1 MFFILQLKTSA
12 PVVLELLWFAVRLD
26 SGTGLKVCL
35 GGENMPGHACAEWK
49 DLHCSLIM
57 CFYFHSGGYT
67 SKDKPNPRGE
77 ILIGGPNVT
86 MGYYRSEG
94 NNQDFFVDENGQRW
108 FCTGDVGEVYPDGCL
123 QIVGVYISF
132 SGRGWDATVNDTYC
146 IKPFECLSR
155 VFKKSAI

>member
-1 MFFILQLKTSA
+1 M
-12 PVVLELLWFAVRLD
+12 
-26 SGTGLKVCL
+26 
-35 GGENMPGHACAEWK
+35 
-49 DLHCSLIM
+49 
-57 CFYFHSGGYT
+57 
-67 SKDKPNPRGE
+67 
-77 ILIGGPNVT
+77 IGGPNVT

-132 SGRGWDATVNDTYC
+132 SGWGWDATVNDMYC

-155 VFKKSAI
+155 GFFFFNKVLYKNQSIYHLLFLIKTARKIW

>member
-1 MFFILQLKTSA
+1 
-12 PVVLELLWFAVRLD
+12 
-26 SGTGLKVCL
+26 
-35 GGENMPGHACAEWK
+35 MPAHASAEWK
-49 DLHCSLIM
+49 VSLHCSVIM
-57 CFYFHSGGYT
+57 CFYFHPGGYT

-132 SGRGWDATVNDTYC
+132 SGRGWDATVNEMCC

-155 VFKKSAI
+155 VFKKVLYKNQSIYHLLFLIKTARKIW